1 MGGGKNPTRQGG
13 KRKVSDWGL
22 KKYAITERDLDFLV
36 ESAFPEIRDRSRMKA
51 ILREDKDFRR
61 SFILEEKVFDR
72 VMNDEEV
79 FLKISPGLF
88 FEILLRRAG
97 ADLKVRGYTLEK
109 DRARKIPVF
118 DAQEVGDFLNREPL
132 LRYLADMLSSFA
144 KIESHTIP
152 ILIRQGIWEKIRFN
166 DLDIVSLR
174 SCCEVVED
182 PQRFAFYK
190 RIGDICLFILGIFP
204 DYPRQEYRYPFSA
217 QLRPPIA
224 GKTRISPEEYEEEGR
239 KFYGLAAAHPVASKL
254 EMTEIFWSLREEF
267 QKAKKPLNFVAEHY
281 LPDKKQ
287 QLFV

>member
-1 MGGGKNPTRQGG
+1 MRGGKNPTRQEG
-13 KRKVSDWGL
+13 KRNVSDWGL

-36 ESAFPEIRDRSRMKA
+36 ESVFPEIQDRSRMKA
-51 ILREDKDFRR
+51 ILREDEDFRR

-132 LRYLADMLSSFA
+132 LHYLADMLSSFT
-144 KIESHTIP
+144 KIESYTIP
-152 ILIRQGIWEKIRFN
+152 ILIRQGNWKRIRFS
-166 DLDIVSLR
+166 DLDIVSLQ

-190 RIGDICLFILGIFP
+190 RIGDICLFILGVFP
-204 DYPRQEYRYPFSA
+204 DYPRRQYRYPFSA
-217 QLRPPIA
+217 QVRPPIA
-224 GKTRISPEEYEEEGR
+224 GKTRISPEEYEAEGR
-239 KFYGLAAAHPVASKL
+239 KFYGLAAAHPVAAKL
-254 EMTEIFWSLREEF
+254 EITEIFGSLQEEF

-281 LPDKKQ
+281 LPYKKQ
-287 QLFV
+287 QLFI